1 MPFAPHPFFSY
12 YPNCR
17 KCEEREEIQE
27 EVDGDRQTTLALAK
41 HEDDRPPAAAAAA
54 AAAQDSKSELL
65 EQAFVQNQLL
75 LANIKVKLDDA
86 LNKVIISCVTLSMR
100 PNVRLSSVGW
110 LVGRSVCYKF
120 KFHFPCSYWSTCSKY
135 TSASLL
141 HNIDNETFD

>member
-1 MPFAPHPFFSY
+1 MKRALQIALSISSPNAFRSSSFFSY

-17 KCEEREEIQE
+17 KCEEEKEEIQE

-41 HEDDRPPAAAAAA
+41 HEDDRPPAAAAVAE
-54 AAAQDSKSELL
+54 AAQDSKSELL
-65 EQAFVQNQLL
+65 EQAFVQNQIL

-110 LVGRSVCYKF
+110 SVGRSVG
-120 KFHFPCSYWSTCSKY
+120 
-135 TSASLL
+135 L
-141 HNIDNETFD
+141 